1 MQNTISTNA
10 NRVEIM
16 MGNRK
21 EMANMISS
29 VENSSTD
36 GNQMNPKLDYLVRV
50 KEQDASKIDAEK
62 QGSSSAQP
70 ELAHPPQETAENMG
84 EAHPADYYASAETH
98 KMLLPNINK
107 EKKQK

>member
-16 MGNRK
+16 MGNGK
-21 EMANMISS
+21 EITNMISS
-29 VENSSTD
+29 VENSSID

-50 KEQDASKIDAEK
+50 KEQGVSNSNPGK

-70 ELAHPPQETAENMG
+70 ELAHPP
-84 EAHPADYYASAETH
+84 
-98 KMLLPNINK
+98 
-107 EKKQK
+107 